1 MALKRQFGSCLA
13 RLLHGGATLS
23 SVEYALV
30 DAAVAALPP
39 ELRSIV
45 EAQFDAYNL
54 VQREVDGRALNF
66 YRKGAAK
73 SEGMPVLPLKDS
85 EAPLIRLRAR
95 VEGSLE
101 PVHAVLTAVAGRAF
115 SLTTDRALGIQE
127 RERAVTIDSVV
138 NAWRSNFVPR
148 AEL

>member
-1 MALKRQFGSCLA
+1 MALKRQFGSRWA
-13 RLLHGGATLS
+13 RMFNGGATLS

-45 EAQFDAYNL
+45 EAQFDAYDL

-66 YRKGAAK
+66 YRKGAATA
-73 SEGMPVLPLKDS
+73 EGLPVLPLKEP
-85 EAPLIRLRAR
+85 EAPLIRLSAR
-95 VEGSLE
+95 IEGSAE

-115 SLTTDRALGIQE
+115 SLTLDRAPGLRE
-127 RERAVTIDSVV
+127 RERAVKIENVV
-138 NAWRSNFVPR
+138 NAWRSNFAPR
-148 AEL
+148 TEV